1 MIDTGWRYGVYAS
14 LAILG
19 GTFYV
24 LLDDGDEGA
33 VETVADRAHG
43 QAELQALNALSSN
56 GRTAVK
62 RDLFALAAPPAPV
75 SVAPEISAPPP
86 PPSAA
91 PVDRLAE
98 IQVVGLVSQKGRQA
112 ILIKAGEDIVTILAG
127 QRFGRD
133 EALEVGLIEAGQ
145 IRVLDHAAHLSKT
158 FMLSEE

>member
-1 MIDTGWRYGVYAS
+1 MIDTGWRYGLYAS

-19 GTFYV
+19 GAFYV
-24 LLDDGDEGA
+24 LLDDGDEGTA
-33 VETVADRAHG
+33 ETVAGRAHG
-43 QAELQALNALSSN
+43 QAELQALNALSSD

-62 RDLFALAAPPAPV
+62 RDLFALPAPPASV

-86 PPSAA
+86 PPAA